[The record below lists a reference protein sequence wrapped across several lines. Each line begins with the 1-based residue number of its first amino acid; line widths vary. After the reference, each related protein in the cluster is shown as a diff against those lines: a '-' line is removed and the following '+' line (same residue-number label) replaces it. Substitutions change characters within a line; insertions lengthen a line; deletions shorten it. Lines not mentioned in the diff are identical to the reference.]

1 MSCSRGSAIIVLMKL
16 TGYLFWLLC
25 CTFAGICQASD
36 SGREALY
43 ASEIGRNLQ
52 VGKMVWLEAQGKK
65 FLGLYTET
73 EREEEYGVA
82 LIIHDTGEQPDRR
95 HVVHALRTRLPE
107 HRWAT
112 LSLQMPVREA
122 GAPVGDYYALFPE
135 ARARIQAGIDYL
147 KTGKDRNVVLIGYG
161 LGSLMALNYQS
172 EHPASGVSAIAA
184 ISLPAPDNDSEA
196 VQTLAFIDKTDIPLL
211 DIYASLDLPEV
222 VDSARKRRLAAKGN
236 VSYRQVRI
244 DDHSHQF

>member
-1 MSCSRGSAIIVLMKL
+1 MSSM
-16 TGYLFWLLC
+16 
-25 CTFAGICQASD
+25 
-36 SGREALY
+36 
-43 ASEIGRNLQ
+43 
-52 VGKMVWLEAQGKK
+52 
-65 FLGLYTET
+65 
-73 EREEEYGVA
+73 
-82 LIIHDTGEQPDRR
+82 P
-95 HVVHALRTRLPE
+95 LPE
-107 HRWAT
+107 HRWST

-147 KTGKDRNVVLIGYG
+147 MTGKDRNIVLISYG

-172 EHPASGVSAIAA
+172 EHLASDVSAIAA
-184 ISLPAPDNDSEA
+184 ISLPVPDNDSEA

-244 DDHSHQF
+244 DDHSHQFQHDQGWLAKRIYSWLQRVAVQESQD